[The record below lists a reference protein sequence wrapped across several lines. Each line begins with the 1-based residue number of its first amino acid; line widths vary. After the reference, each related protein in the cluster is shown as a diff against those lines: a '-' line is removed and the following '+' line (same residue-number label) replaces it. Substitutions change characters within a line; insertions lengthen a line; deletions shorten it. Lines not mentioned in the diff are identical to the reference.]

1 MSDDFWIKESIMEPP
16 TAVLKIGG
24 RLSAQPAKKLR
35 IFCQTLKDKK
45 FRHLV
50 VDMSE
55 ISFIASS
62 GVGALIVMTGEFSVK
77 GGSVRFVSLSQAV
90 RRVIRLLN
98 LERFITIDSNEEEA
112 LAKIN
117 S

>member
-1 MSDDFWIKESIMEPP
+1 MSDQFWIKESDMALP

-24 RLSAQPAKKLR
+24 RLGAKPAKQLR
-35 IFCQTLKDKK
+35 IFCESLRDKG

-62 GVGALIVMTGEFSVK
+62 GVGALIVMTGEFSIK
-77 GGSVRFVSLSQAV
+77 GGSVRFVSLSPSV

-98 LERFITIDSNEEEA
+98 LDRFITIDASEEAA
-112 LAKIN
+112 LAKIKD
-117 S
+117 

>member
-1 MSDDFWIKESIMEPP
+1 MSDEFWIKESEMEPP

-35 IFCQTLKDKK
+35 IFCETLKDKG

>member
-1 MSDDFWIKESIMEPP
+1 MSDDFWIKESEIELP
-16 TAVLKIGG
+16 TAVLKVGG
-24 RLSAQPAKKLR
+24 RLGAQPAKKLR
-35 IFCQTLKDKK
+35 IFCETLKDKG
-45 FRHLV
+45 FRHLI

-55 ISFIASS
+55 VSFIASS

-98 LERFITIDSNEEEA
+98 LERFITIDANEEEA

-117 S
+117 G

>member
-1 MSDDFWIKESIMEPP
+1 MSDEFWIKESEMEPP

-35 IFCQTLKDKK
+35 IFCETLKDKG

-98 LERFITIDSNEEEA
+98 LERFMIIDSNEEEA

>member
-1 MSDDFWIKESIMEPP
+1 MSDDFWIKETEMEPP
-16 TAVLKIGG
+16 TAVLRIGG

-35 IFCQTLKDKK
+35 IFCQSLRDKGY
-45 FRHLV
+45 RHLI

-62 GVGALIVMTGEFSVK
+62 GVGTLIVMTGEFSVK

-112 LAKIN
+112 LARIKN
-117 S
+117 

>member
-1 MSDDFWIKESIMEPP
+1 MEPP

-24 RLSAQPAKKLR
+24 RLSAQPAKKFR
-35 IFCQTLKDKK
+35 IYCETLKDKG

-50 VDMSE
+50 VDMSD

-77 GGSVRFVSLSQAV
+77 GGSVRFVSLSQAG

-112 LAKIN
+112 LAKII